1 MSNIK
6 SDIMAELEK
15 RRTPE
20 GVENVYNT
28 IFAVAEK

>member
-1 MSNIK
+1 MESVK
-6 SDIMAELEK
+6 ADIMAELEK

-20 GVENVYNT
+20 GIENVYDT